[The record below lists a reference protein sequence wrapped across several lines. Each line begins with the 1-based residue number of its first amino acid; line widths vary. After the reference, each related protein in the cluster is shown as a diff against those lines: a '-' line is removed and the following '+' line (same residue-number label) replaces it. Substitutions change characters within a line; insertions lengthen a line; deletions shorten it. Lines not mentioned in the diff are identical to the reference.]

1 MTTPWIGEQQVRD
14 FLVVSGT
21 EGQFSPGILGS
32 NAALACE
39 LIEMET
45 HRLFSPGSGTK
56 TFTTRNRQSMA
67 IPDVRVVTAVRLNGS
82 PLTANSSYYL
92 IPDRMNSGVYLRI
105 ELPTNSSRSDY
116 RSYSGWF
123 DQNLDQEMYRSRLA
137 QGLPND
143 LEIDSTTWGHSP
155 IPSSIQSAS
164 AILAAWLSRRIVAL
178 LANAVILPGGDTLD
192 YSAWPVEVRAVVD
205 RWRIAESYV
214 ETIG

>member
-1 MTTPWIGEQQVRD
+1 MTTPWIGEDQVRA

-21 EGQFSPGILGS
+21 EGAFSPGMLGS

-45 HRLFSPGSGTK
+45 HRLFNPSTGSK
-56 TFTTRNRQSMA
+56 TFTTRNRRSMA
-67 IPDVRVVTAVRLNGS
+67 IPDLRSATSVTLNGS
-82 PLTANSSYYL
+82 PLTASSSYYL

-116 RSYSGWF
+116 RSYPGWF
-123 DQNLDQEMYRSRLA
+123 DQNLDQEMYRSQLA

-143 LEIDSTTWGHSP
+143 LVIDGGWGHIP

-178 LANAVILPGGDTLD
+178 LANALILPGGDTLD
-192 YSAWPVEVRAVVD
+192 YSSWPVEVRTVVD

-214 ETIG
+214 ESVG